1 VFKFASPGSISGS
14 MSPLSPAARA
24 EAPPRRGRRVPA
36 PIWAAYG
43 LLGVLLLG
51 YLISLIVRP
60 PGVEWTWLDGWSVCA
75 LELIACA
82 MAFGRGIVWRPGR
95 AVCLTLGAAV
105 GMWAIGDVALTY
117 ESLGGASPPTPSVAD
132 VFYIAFFPLAYLGL
146 ALMLRRESSRLV
158 PATWLDGAVAGLGAA
173 ALCAAFAFH
182 SIARA
187 TGGGVA
193 AVATN
198 LAYPVGDVLLLAM
211 VVGGS
216 AVLSRGRGRAW
227 LLLASGCAL
236 NAVGD
241 TFNLFGATGTHVG
254 IVVDGVAWPTAI
266 LLISMAVWLR
276 PGRSDVLGH
285 PPAPGFLLPGLG
297 AASALAVLLL
307 GSMRPVAPVAVGL
320 AAATLVVVGVRLAL
334 SVRSLRTLTEERHR
348 QALTDQLTGLGNRRR
363 LAHVLE
369 TFFADHENSATAARR
384 LAFLF
389 VDLNHFKEIN
399 DSFGHP
405 AGDQLLTQIG
415 PRIQTCLGDSDLL
428 VRIGGDEL
436 AVILVDSGAER
447 AARVA
452 ERVSATLHDPFVLDM
467 VSVRIGAS
475 IGIALAPDH
484 TTDADEL
491 MRCADRA
498 MYRSKRAGSP
508 FEIHDERLDS
518 DADRLGLVEELRT
531 AIDERQFE
539 LHYQPQIDLR
549 DGTITAVEA
558 LLRWPHPRL
567 GYIPPLDFLP
577 LAEEA
582 GLMRE
587 LTTMVLER
595 ALDQCTRWRA
605 AGRELSVSVNVSAT
619 NILDVGFTDLIRRQL
634 GRHGLPPS
642 ALVLE
647 ITETTII
654 SDFER
659 CKRVVDEL
667 CELGCVVSIDDFGA
681 GFTSLPYL
689 SRLTIGQL
697 KLDRTFLAEL
707 GTGEGHGDSTLIRAT
722 IDLAHA
728 LGQQVVAEG
737 VEEQATLDHLR
748 RLGCDLAQGYHIGRP
763 APAAS
768 VLFESDLAA

>member
-1 VFKFASPGSISGS
+1 
-14 MSPLSPAARA
+14 MSPTGAADPQTHRSGPA
-24 EAPPRRGRRVPA
+24 PA

-43 LLGVLLLG
+43 LLGVLLIG
-51 YLISLIVRP
+51 YLLSLIVRP
-60 PGVEWTWLDGWSVCA
+60 PGDDSTWLDGWAMCAFELVACA
-75 LELIACA
+75 LAI
-82 MAFGRGIVWRPGR
+82 GRGLVWRPGR
-95 AVCLTLGAAV
+95 AVCLTLGAAMS
-105 GMWAIGDVALTY
+105 MWAIGDVALTY

-132 VFYIAFFPLAYLGL
+132 IFYLAFFPLAYLGL
-146 ALMLRRESSRLV
+146 ALMLRRESTRLV

-182 SIARA
+182 SIAHV
-187 TGGGVA
+187 TGGGAA

-198 LAYPVGDVLLLAM
+198 LAYPLGDVLLLAM

-216 AVLSRGRGRAW
+216 AMLSSRGGRAW
-227 LLLASGCAL
+227 LFLSAGCAL

-241 TFNLFGATGTHVG
+241 TFNLFGSSGTHVG
-254 IVVDGVAWPTAI
+254 IVVDGLAWPTAI
-266 LLISMAVWLR
+266 WLMSMAVWLR
-276 PGRSDVLGH
+276 PGRADVLGRR
-285 PPAPGFLLPGLG
+285 PAPGFLLPGLG

-307 GSMRPVAPVAVGL
+307 GSMHPIAPVAVGL
-320 AAATLVVVGVRLAL
+320 AAATLAIVGVRLAL

-348 QALTDQLTGLGNRRR
+348 QAVTDQLTGLGNRRR

-369 TFFADHENSATAARR
+369 TFFADHENSATDARS

-405 AGDQLLTQIG
+405 AGDQLLTQIR
-415 PRIQTCLGDSDLL
+415 PRIQTCLGQSDLL

-436 AVILVDSGAER
+436 AVILLDSGAER

-452 ERVSATLHDPFVLDM
+452 ERLSATLHDPFVLDM

-475 IGIALAPDH
+475 IGIALAPGH
-484 TTDADEL
+484 AVDADEL

-498 MYRSKRAGSP
+498 MYRSKRGGSP
-508 FEIHDERLDS
+508 FEIHDAQLDS
-518 DADRLGLVEELRT
+518 DSDRLRLVEELRT
-531 AIDERQFE
+531 AIAGHEFE
-539 LHYQPQIDLR
+539 LHYQPQINLR
-549 DGTITAVEA
+549 DGTIAAVEA

-587 LTTMVLER
+587 LTTMVLEQ
-595 ALDQCTRWRA
+595 ALDQCSRWRA
-605 AGRELSVSVNVSAT
+605 AGRTLSVSVNVSAT
-619 NILDVGFTDLIRRQL
+619 NILDIGFSDLIRRQL
-634 GRHGLPPS
+634 VRHNLPPS

-659 CKRVVDEL
+659 CKRVVDDL

-689 SRLTIGQL
+689 SRLTIGEL

-707 GTGEGHGDSTLIRAT
+707 ATGEGHGDSTLIRAT

-728 LGQQVVAEG
+728 LGLQVVAEG
-737 VEEQATLDHLR
+737 VEEQATLDHLS

-763 APAAS
+763 TPAAS

>member
-1 VFKFASPGSISGS
+1 
-14 MSPLSPAARA
+14 MSPTGAAD
-24 EAPPRRGRRVPA
+24 PQTHRRGPAPA

-43 LLGVLLLG
+43 LLGVLLIG

-60 PGVEWTWLDGWSVCA
+60 PGDDSTWLDGWAMCAFELVACA
-75 LELIACA
+75 LAI
-82 MAFGRGIVWRPGR
+82 GRGLVWRPGR
-95 AVCLTLGAAV
+95 AVCLTLGAAM

-132 VFYIAFFPLAYLGL
+132 IFYLAFFPLAYLGL
-146 ALMLRRESSRLV
+146 ALMLRRESTRLV

-182 SIARA
+182 SIAHA
-187 TGGGVA
+187 TGGGPA

-198 LAYPVGDVLLLAM
+198 LAYPLGDVLLLAM

-216 AVLSRGRGRAW
+216 AMVSGRGGRAW
-227 LLLASGCAL
+227 LFLAAGCAL

-241 TFNLFGATGTHVG
+241 TFNLFGSSGTHVG
-254 IVVDGVAWPTAI
+254 IVVDGLAWPTAI
-266 LLISMAVWLR
+266 WLMSMAVWLR
-276 PGRSDVLGH
+276 PGRADVLGRR
-285 PPAPGFLLPGLG
+285 PAPGFLLPGLG

-307 GSMRPVAPVAVGL
+307 GSMHPIAPVAVGL
-320 AAATLVVVGVRLAL
+320 AAATLAIVGVRLAL

-348 QALTDQLTGLGNRRR
+348 QAVTDQLTGLGNRRR

-369 TFFADHENSATAARR
+369 TFFADHENSATDARS

-415 PRIQTCLGDSDLL
+415 PRIQTCLGQSDLL

-436 AVILVDSGAER
+436 AVILLDSGAER

-452 ERVSATLHDPFVLDM
+452 ERLSATLHDPFVLDM

-475 IGIALAPDH
+475 IGIALAPGH
-484 TTDADEL
+484 AVDADEL

-508 FEIHDERLDS
+508 FEIHDEQLDS
-518 DADRLGLVEELRT
+518 DSDRLRLVEELRT
-531 AIDERQFE
+531 AIAGHEFE
-539 LHYQPQIDLR
+539 LHYQPQINLR

-587 LTTMVLER
+587 LTTMVLEQ
-595 ALDQCTRWRA
+595 ALDQCSRWRA
-605 AGRELSVSVNVSAT
+605 AGRTLSVSVNVSAT
-619 NILDVGFTDLIRRQL
+619 NILDIGFSDLIRRQL
-634 GRHGLPPS
+634 VRHNLPPS

-659 CKRVVDEL
+659 CKRVVDDL

-689 SRLTIGQL
+689 SRLTIGEL

-707 GTGEGHGDSTLIRAT
+707 ATGEGHGDSTLIRAT

-728 LGQQVVAEG
+728 LGLQVVAEG
-737 VEEQATLDHLR
+737 VEEQATLDHLS

-763 APAAS
+763 TPAAS

>member
-1 VFKFASPGSISGS
+1 
-14 MSPLSPAARA
+14 MSPTGAAD
-24 EAPPRRGRRVPA
+24 PQTHRRGPAPA

-43 LLGVLLLG
+43 LLGVLLIG
-51 YLISLIVRP
+51 YLISLIVRA
-60 PGVEWTWLDGWSVCA
+60 PGDDSTWLDGWAMCAFELVACA
-75 LELIACA
+75 LAI
-82 MAFGRGIVWRPGR
+82 GRGLVKRPGR
-95 AVCLTLGAAV
+95 AVCLTLGAAM

-132 VFYIAFFPLAYLGL
+132 IFYLAFFPLAYLGL
-146 ALMLRRESSRLV
+146 ALMLRRESTRLV

-182 SIARA
+182 SIAHA
-187 TGGGVA
+187 TGGGPA

-198 LAYPVGDVLLLAM
+198 LAYPLGDVLLLAM

-216 AVLSRGRGRAW
+216 AVLSGRGGRAW
-227 LLLASGCAL
+227 LFLAAGCAL

-241 TFNLFGATGTHVG
+241 TFNLFGSSGTHVG
-254 IVVDGVAWPTAI
+254 IVVDGLAWPTAI
-266 LLISMAVWLR
+266 WLMSMAVWLR
-276 PGRSDVLGH
+276 PGRADVLGRR
-285 PPAPGFLLPGLG
+285 PAPGFLLPGLG

-307 GSMRPVAPVAVGL
+307 GSMHPIALVAVGL
-320 AAATLVVVGVRLAL
+320 AAATLAIVGVRLAL

-348 QALTDQLTGLGNRRR
+348 QAVTDQLTGLGNRRR

-369 TFFADHENSATAARR
+369 TFFADHENSATDARS

-415 PRIQTCLGDSDLL
+415 PRIQTCLGHSDLL

-436 AVILVDSGAER
+436 AVILLDSGAER

-452 ERVSATLHDPFVLDM
+452 ERLSATLHDPFVLDM

-475 IGIALAPDH
+475 IGIALAPGH
-484 TTDADEL
+484 AVDADEL

-498 MYRSKRAGSP
+498 MYRSKRGGSP
-508 FEIHDERLDS
+508 FEIHDEQLDS
-518 DADRLGLVEELRT
+518 DSDRLRLVEELRT
-531 AIDERQFE
+531 AIAGHEFE
-539 LHYQPQIDLR
+539 LHYQPQINLR

-587 LTTMVLER
+587 LTTMVLEQ
-595 ALDQCTRWRA
+595 ALDQCSRWRA
-605 AGRELSVSVNVSAT
+605 AGRTLSVSVNVSAT
-619 NILDVGFTDLIRRQL
+619 NILDIGFSDLIRRQL
-634 GRHGLPPS
+634 VRHNLPPS

-689 SRLTIGQL
+689 SRLTIGEL

-707 GTGEGHGDSTLIRAT
+707 ATGEGHGDSTLIRAT

-728 LGQQVVAEG
+728 LGLQVVAEG
-737 VEEQATLDHLR
+737 VEEQATLDHLS

-763 APAAS
+763 TPAAS

>member
-1 VFKFASPGSISGS
+1 
-14 MSPLSPAARA
+14 M
-24 EAPPRRGRRVPA
+24 RRPTT
-36 PIWAAYG
+36 IWVAFG

-51 YLISLIVRP
+51 YLISLIVRAP
-60 PGVEWTWLDGWSVCA
+60 SDSLTWLDGWSVCA
-75 LELIACA
+75 FELVVCA
-82 MAFGRGIVWRPGR
+82 MAIGRGIMRRQGR
-95 AVCLTLGAAV
+95 TVSLTLGVAMS
-105 GMWAIGDVALTY
+105 MWALGDVALTY
-117 ESLGGASPPTPSVAD
+117 ESLGGKDPSSPSLAD
-132 VFYIAFFPLAYLGL
+132 AFYLAFFPLAYLAL
-146 ALMLRRESSRLV
+146 VLMLRRESSKLV
-158 PATWLDGAVAGLGAA
+158 PATWLDGGVAGLGTA

-182 SIARA
+182 SIEHIA
-187 TGGGVA
+187 GGGAA

-216 AVLSRGRGRAW
+216 AILSGARGRAW
-227 LLLASGCAL
+227 LFVAAGCAL

-241 TFNLFGATGTHVG
+241 TFNLFGSSGTHVG
-254 IVVDGVAWPTAI
+254 VVVDGVAWPTA
-266 LLISMAVWLR
+266 LWLMAMAVWLR

-285 PPAPGFLLPGLG
+285 RAAPGFLLPGVG
-297 AASALAVLLL
+297 AACGLAVLLL
-307 GSMRPVAPVAVGL
+307 GSMHRVSPVAVAL

-348 QALTDQLTGLGNRRR
+348 QAVTDQLTGLGNRRR

-369 TFFADHENSATAARR
+369 GFFADHADSSTDLRN

-415 PRIQTCLGDSDLL
+415 PRIESCLGESDLL

-436 AVILVDSGAER
+436 AVILVDSGVER
-447 AARVA
+447 AGRVA
-452 ERVSATLHDPFVLDM
+452 ERLSATLHDPFVLDM

-475 IGIALAPDH
+475 IGIAIAPDH
-484 TTDADEL
+484 ATNAADL

-498 MYRSKRAGSP
+498 MYRSKRAGTP

-518 DADRLGLVEELRT
+518 EADRLRLVEELRT
-531 AIDERQFE
+531 AIEEHQFE

-549 DGTITAVEA
+549 NGTISAVEA

-587 LTTMVLER
+587 LTTMVLDQ
-595 ALDQCTRWRA
+595 ALAQCARWRA
-605 AGRELSVSVNVSAT
+605 SGRDLSVSVNVSAT
-619 NILDVGFTDLIRRQL
+619 NILDVGFTDLIRRRL
-634 GRHGLPPS
+634 VRHHLPAS

-654 SDFER
+654 SDFDR

-689 SRLTIGQL
+689 SRLTIGEL
-697 KLDRTFLAEL
+697 KLDRTFLVEL
-707 GTGEGHGDSTLIRAT
+707 AAGDRPGGADSTLIRAT

-728 LGQQVVAEG
+728 LGLKVVAEG
-737 VEEQATLDHLR
+737 VEEQATLDQLSS
-748 RLGCDLAQGYHIGRP
+748 LGCDLAQGYHIGRP
-763 APAAS
+763 TPAAS

>member
-1 VFKFASPGSISGS
+1 
-14 MSPLSPAARA
+14 MSPTGAAD
-24 EAPPRRGRRVPA
+24 PQTHRRGPAPA

-43 LLGVLLLG
+43 LLGVLLIG

-60 PGVEWTWLDGWSVCA
+60 PGDDSTWLDGWAMCAFELVACA
-75 LELIACA
+75 LAI
-82 MAFGRGIVWRPGR
+82 GRGLVKRPGR
-95 AVCLTLGAAV
+95 AVCLTLGAAMS
-105 GMWAIGDVALTY
+105 MWAIGDVALTY

-132 VFYIAFFPLAYLGL
+132 IFYLAFFPLAYLGL
-146 ALMLRRESSRLV
+146 ALMLRRESTRLV

-182 SIARA
+182 SIAHV
-187 TGGGVA
+187 TGGGAA

-198 LAYPVGDVLLLAM
+198 LAYPLGDVLLLAM

-216 AVLSRGRGRAW
+216 AMVSGRGGRAW
-227 LLLASGCAL
+227 LFLAAGCAL

-241 TFNLFGATGTHVG
+241 TFNLFGSSGTHVG
-254 IVVDGVAWPTAI
+254 IVVDGLAWPTAI
-266 LLISMAVWLR
+266 WLMSMAVWLR
-276 PGRSDVLGH
+276 PGRADVLGRR
-285 PPAPGFLLPGLG
+285 PAPGFLLPGLG
-297 AASALAVLLL
+297 AASSLAVLLL
-307 GSMRPVAPVAVGL
+307 GSMHPIALVAVGL
-320 AAATLVVVGVRLAL
+320 AAATLAIVGVRLAL

-348 QALTDQLTGLGNRRR
+348 QAVTDQLTGLGNRRR

-369 TFFADHENSATAARR
+369 TFFADHENSATDARS

-415 PRIQTCLGDSDLL
+415 PRIQTCLGQSDLL

-436 AVILVDSGAER
+436 AVILLDSGAER

-452 ERVSATLHDPFVLDM
+452 ERLSATLHDPFVLDM

-475 IGIALAPDH
+475 IGIALAPGH
-484 TTDADEL
+484 AVDADEL

-498 MYRSKRAGSP
+498 MYRSKRGGSP
-508 FEIHDERLDS
+508 FEIHDEQLDS
-518 DADRLGLVEELRT
+518 DSDRLRLVEELRT
-531 AIDERQFE
+531 AIAGHEFE
-539 LHYQPQIDLR
+539 LHYQPQINLR

-587 LTTMVLER
+587 LTTMVLEQ
-595 ALDQCTRWRA
+595 ALDQCSRWRA
-605 AGRELSVSVNVSAT
+605 AGRTLSVSVNVSAT
-619 NILDVGFTDLIRRQL
+619 NILDIGFSDLIRRQL
-634 GRHGLPPS
+634 VRHNLPPS

-659 CKRVVDEL
+659 CKRVVDDL

-689 SRLTIGQL
+689 SRLTIGEL

-707 GTGEGHGDSTLIRAT
+707 ATGEGHGDSTLIRAT

-728 LGQQVVAEG
+728 LGLQVVAEG
-737 VEEQATLDHLR
+737 VEEQATLDHLS

-763 APAAS
+763 TPAAS

>member
-1 VFKFASPGSISGS
+1 SPTG
-14 MSPLSPAARA
+14 AAD
-24 EAPPRRGRRVPA
+24 PQTHRRGPAPA

-43 LLGVLLLG
+43 LLGVLLIG

-60 PGVEWTWLDGWSVCA
+60 PGDDSTWLDGWAMCAFELVACA
-75 LELIACA
+75 LAI
-82 MAFGRGIVWRPGR
+82 GRGLVKRPGR
-95 AVCLTLGAAV
+95 AVCLTLGAAM
-105 GMWAIGDVALTY
+105 GTWAIGDVALTY

-132 VFYIAFFPLAYLGL
+132 IFYLAFFPLAYLGL
-146 ALMLRRESSRLV
+146 ALMLRRESTRLV

-182 SIARA
+182 SIAHV
-187 TGGGVA
+187 TGGGAA

-198 LAYPVGDVLLLAM
+198 LAYPLGDVLLLAM

-216 AVLSRGRGRAW
+216 AMVSGRGGRAW
-227 LLLASGCAL
+227 LFLAAGCAL

-241 TFNLFGATGTHVG
+241 TFNLFGSSGTHVG
-254 IVVDGVAWPTAI
+254 IVVDGLAWPTAI
-266 LLISMAVWLR
+266 WLMSMAVWLR
-276 PGRSDVLGH
+276 PGRADVLGRR
-285 PPAPGFLLPGLG
+285 PAPGFLLPGLG
-297 AASALAVLLL
+297 AASSLAVLLL
-307 GSMRPVAPVAVGL
+307 GSMHPIALVAVGL
-320 AAATLVVVGVRLAL
+320 AAATLAIVGVRLAL

-348 QALTDQLTGLGNRRR
+348 QAVTDQLTGLGNRRR

-369 TFFADHENSATAARR
+369 TFFADHENSATDARS

-415 PRIQTCLGDSDLL
+415 PRIQTCLGQSDLL

-436 AVILVDSGAER
+436 AVILLDSGAER

-452 ERVSATLHDPFVLDM
+452 ERLSATLHDPFVLDM

-475 IGIALAPDH
+475 IGIALAPGH
-484 TTDADEL
+484 AVDADEL

-498 MYRSKRAGSP
+498 MYRSKRGGSP
-508 FEIHDERLDS
+508 FEIHDEQLDS
-518 DADRLGLVEELRT
+518 DSDRLRLVEELRT
-531 AIDERQFE
+531 AIAGHEFE
-539 LHYQPQIDLR
+539 LHYQPQINLR

-587 LTTMVLER
+587 LTTMVLEQ
-595 ALDQCTRWRA
+595 ALDQCSRWRA
-605 AGRELSVSVNVSAT
+605 AGRTLSVSVNVSAT
-619 NILDVGFTDLIRRQL
+619 NILDIGFSDLIRRQL
-634 GRHGLPPS
+634 VRHNLPPS

-689 SRLTIGQL
+689 SRLTIGEL

-707 GTGEGHGDSTLIRAT
+707 ATGEGHGDSTLIRAT

-728 LGQQVVAEG
+728 LGLQVVAEG
-737 VEEQATLDHLR
+737 VEEQATLDHLS

-763 APAAS
+763 TPAAS

>member
-1 VFKFASPGSISGS
+1 
-14 MSPLSPAARA
+14 MSPTGAAD
-24 EAPPRRGRRVPA
+24 PQTHRRGPAPA

-43 LLGVLLLG
+43 LLGVLLIG

-60 PGVEWTWLDGWSVCA
+60 PGDDSTWLDGWAMCAFELVACA
-75 LELIACA
+75 LAI
-82 MAFGRGIVWRPGR
+82 GRGLVKRPGR
-95 AVCLTLGAAV
+95 AVCLTLGAAMS
-105 GMWAIGDVALTY
+105 MWAIGDVALTY

-132 VFYIAFFPLAYLGL
+132 IFYLAFFPLAYLGL
-146 ALMLRRESSRLV
+146 ALMLRRESTRLV

-182 SIARA
+182 SIAHV
-187 TGGGVA
+187 TGGGAA

-198 LAYPVGDVLLLAM
+198 LAYPLGDVLLLAM

-216 AVLSRGRGRAW
+216 AMVSGRGGRAW
-227 LLLASGCAL
+227 LFLAAGCAL

-241 TFNLFGATGTHVG
+241 TFNLFGSSGTHVG
-254 IVVDGVAWPTAI
+254 IVVDGLAWPTAI
-266 LLISMAVWLR
+266 WLMSMAVWLR
-276 PGRSDVLGH
+276 PGRADVLGRR
-285 PPAPGFLLPGLG
+285 PAPGFLLPGLG

-307 GSMRPVAPVAVGL
+307 GSMHPIAPVAVGL
-320 AAATLVVVGVRLAL
+320 AAATLAIVGVRLAL

-348 QALTDQLTGLGNRRR
+348 QAVTDQLTGLGNRRR

-369 TFFADHENSATAARR
+369 TFFADHENSATDARS

-415 PRIQTCLGDSDLL
+415 PRIQTCLGQSDLL

-436 AVILVDSGAER
+436 AVILLDSGAER

-452 ERVSATLHDPFVLDM
+452 ERLSATLHDPFVLDM

-475 IGIALAPDH
+475 IGIALAPGH
-484 TTDADEL
+484 AVDADEL

-498 MYRSKRAGSP
+498 MYRSKRGGSP
-508 FEIHDERLDS
+508 FEIHDEQLDS
-518 DADRLGLVEELRT
+518 DSDRLRLVEELRT
-531 AIDERQFE
+531 AIAGHEFE
-539 LHYQPQIDLR
+539 LHYQPQINLR

-587 LTTMVLER
+587 LTTMVLEQ
-595 ALDQCTRWRA
+595 ALDQCSRWRA
-605 AGRELSVSVNVSAT
+605 AGRTLSVSVNVSAT
-619 NILDVGFTDLIRRQL
+619 NILDIGFSDLIRRQL
-634 GRHGLPPS
+634 VRHNLPPS

-659 CKRVVDEL
+659 CKRVVDDL

-689 SRLTIGQL
+689 SRLTIGEL

-707 GTGEGHGDSTLIRAT
+707 ATGEGHGDSTLIRAT

-728 LGQQVVAEG
+728 LGLQVVAEG
-737 VEEQATLDHLR
+737 VEEQATLDHLS

-763 APAAS
+763 TPAAS